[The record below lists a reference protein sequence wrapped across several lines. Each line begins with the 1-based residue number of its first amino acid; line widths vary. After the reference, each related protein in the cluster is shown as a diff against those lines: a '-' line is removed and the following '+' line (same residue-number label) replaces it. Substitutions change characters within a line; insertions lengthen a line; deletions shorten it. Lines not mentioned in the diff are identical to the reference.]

1 MKDGLVVD
9 LSKYVFDDEIGM
21 ADIYNSLPDSIKAE
35 TVGFV
40 DGGMY
45 ALPAVTTG
53 PIFFINQTIYDELGL
68 KAPTTWE
75 ELAENAKVIYE
86 QKGIAGFAA
95 DSLTDMMQ
103 ALMMQSG
110 AGYIDVENKSVLFN
124 TEDATAWLKWFGDNV
139 QAGYFALNPTGDYW
153 SNDFNAGLVASYLGS
168 CAGVPYIN
176 PDGFEYSVAPMVRGD
191 KAEWYPAWDRG
202 PIVFN
207 KDEASNMGAYMFVK
221 YFLSPEVNTEWAKAM
236 NALSPYGTTEASEA
250 YVAFAAEMDPSL
262 IAVQADLDIAGA
274 LPTVNG
280 SYAVRNALKDA
291 ATAVAGGVSAEDAMA
306 ECVATSNAALQE

>member
-1 MKDGLVVD
+1 
-9 LSKYVFDDEIGM
+9 
-21 ADIYNSLPDSIKAE
+21 
-35 TVGFV
+35 
-40 DGGMY
+40 
-45 ALPAVTTG
+45 
-53 PIFFINQTIYDELGL
+53 
-68 KAPTTWE
+68 
-75 ELAENAKVIYE
+75 
-86 QKGIAGFAA
+86 
-95 DSLTDMMQ
+95 
-103 ALMMQSG
+103 
-110 AGYIDVENKSVLFN
+110 
-124 TEDATAWLKWFGDNV
+124 
-139 QAGYFALNPTGDYW
+139 
-153 SNDFNAGLVASYLGS
+153 
-168 CAGVPYIN
+168 
-176 PDGFEYSVAPMVRGD
+176 MVRGD

-250 YVAFAAEMDPSL
+250 YAAFAAEMDPSL

-274 LPTVNG
+274 LPTVTG